1 MGIDSGD
8 EPIINV
14 GMAERASSKFFVV
27 GYLVVKRYP
36 KDECNGAVVLI

>member
-14 GMAERASSKFFVV
+14 GMAERGWVNHDTGVS
-27 GYLVVKRYP
+27 
-36 KDECNGAVVLI
+36 VLEDNHYG

>member
-14 GMAERASSKFFVV
+14 GMAERVDVNHDAGVS
-27 GYLVVKRYP
+27 
-36 KDECNGAVVLI
+36 VLEDDHYG